1 MKITNLYAREIL
13 DSRGNPTVECELT
26 TENFTVRASVP
37 SGASTGTN
45 EALELRDGD
54 SRYHGKGVT
63 KAVNN
68 VNTIIKNA
76 LIGKELNQK
85 VLDNLL
91 LELDGTKNKTN
102 LGANAILSVSLC
114 IMKAIAKSQ
123 NKDIYELFDGPYT
136 MPYPMMNIINGGVHA
151 TSSLEIQEFMIV
163 PNQSTFKERLRCGAE
178 VFQTLKSILK
188 QNGFSTSVGDEGGF
202 APTFKTIEEAL
213 DYIMLAIKESGYI
226 PGKDVNLALDAAASE
241 FYKDGKYTINKK
253 ELTKEELINY
263 YIKLT
268 ETYPI
273 ISIEDAFSED
283 DIDSIKKLTELI
295 GNKIMLVGD
304 DYFVTNIEYSNDSFQ
319 LERIAHSTLKTSIKV
334 DLINLFSAKFVENK
348 IKYLSDLAFDFF
360 DLTSIFSRYNVQP
373 KDVEYWDNILITEL
387 SKSMIGWNEMQRN
400 SCINMI
406 VQAIPSKMPLHLPL
420 YNHYATLIERSLKN
434 VK

>member
-45 EALELRDGD
+45 EALEHRDGD

-85 VLDNLL
+85 ILDNLL

-304 DYFVTNIEYSNDSFQ
+304 DYFVTNIEYLQKGITEKYNNAILLKANQIGTITEMLETIKLAKNSGFKTIISHRSGETEDTFISQMAVGLNLGYIKTGS
-319 LERIAHSTLKTSIKV
+319 LCRGERIAKYNELLRIEEKV
-334 DLINLFSAKFVENK
+334 
-348 IKYLSDLAFDFF
+348 
-360 DLTSIFSRYNVQP
+360 
-373 KDVEYWDNILITEL
+373 
-387 SKSMIGWNEMQRN
+387 G
-400 SCINMI
+400 
-406 VQAIPSKMPLHLPL
+406 H
-420 YNHYATLIERSLKN
+420 
-434 VK
+434 

>member
-85 VLDNLL
+85 ILDNLL

-188 QNGFSTSVGDEGGF
+188 QNGFLTSVGDEGGF

-263 YIKLT
+263 YITLT

-304 DYFVTNIEYSNDSFQ
+304 DYFVTNIEYLQKGITEKYNNAILLKANQIGTITEMLETIKLAKNSGFKTIISHRSGETEDTFISQMAVGLNLGYIKTGS
-319 LERIAHSTLKTSIKV
+319 LCRGERIAKYNELLRIEEKV
-334 DLINLFSAKFVENK
+334 
-348 IKYLSDLAFDFF
+348 
-360 DLTSIFSRYNVQP
+360 
-373 KDVEYWDNILITEL
+373 
-387 SKSMIGWNEMQRN
+387 G
-400 SCINMI
+400 
-406 VQAIPSKMPLHLPL
+406 H
-420 YNHYATLIERSLKN
+420 
-434 VK
+434 

>member
-37 SGASTGTN
+37 SGASTGSN

-114 IMKAIAKSQ
+114 IMKALAKSQ
-123 NKDIYELFDGPYT
+123 SKNIYELFDGPYT

-213 DYIMLAIKESGYI
+213 DYIMLAIKESGYV

-304 DYFVTNIEYSNDSFQ
+304 DYFVTNIEYLQKGITEKYNNAILLKANQIGTITEMLETIKLAKNAGFKTIISHRSGETEDTFISQMAVGLNLGYIKTGS
-319 LERIAHSTLKTSIKV
+319 LCRGERIAKYNELLRIEEKV
-334 DLINLFSAKFVENK
+334 
-348 IKYLSDLAFDFF
+348 
-360 DLTSIFSRYNVQP
+360 
-373 KDVEYWDNILITEL
+373 
-387 SKSMIGWNEMQRN
+387 G
-400 SCINMI
+400 
-406 VQAIPSKMPLHLPL
+406 H
-420 YNHYATLIERSLKN
+420 
-434 VK
+434 

>member
-45 EALELRDGD
+45 EAIELRDGGI
-54 SRYHGKGVT
+54 RYHGKGVT

-76 LIGKELNQK
+76 LIGKELDQK
-85 VLDNLL
+85 SLDNLL

-178 VFQTLKSILK
+178 VFQTLKSVLK

-213 DYIMLAIKESGYI
+213 DYIILAIKESGYT

-268 ETYPI
+268 EIYPI

-304 DYFVTNIEYSNDSFQ
+304 DYFVTNIEYLKKGITEKYNNAILLKANQIGTITEMLETIKLAKDSEFKTIISHRSGETEDTFISQ
-319 LERIAHSTLKTSIKV
+319 MAVGLNLGYIKTGSLCRGERIAKYNELLRIEEKV
-334 DLINLFSAKFVENK
+334 G
-348 IKYLSDLAFDFF
+348 Y
-360 DLTSIFSRYNVQP
+360 
-373 KDVEYWDNILITEL
+373 
-387 SKSMIGWNEMQRN
+387 
-400 SCINMI
+400 
-406 VQAIPSKMPLHLPL
+406 
-420 YNHYATLIERSLKN
+420 
-434 VK
+434 

>member
-213 DYIMLAIKESGYI
+213 DYIILAIKESGYI

-268 ETYPI
+268 EAYPI
-273 ISIEDAFSED
+273 ISIEDAFSEE

-304 DYFVTNIEYSNDSFQ
+304 DYFVTNIEYLQKGITEKYNNAILLKANQIGTITEMLETIKLAKNSGFKTIISHRSGETEDTFISQMAVGLNLGYIKTGS
-319 LERIAHSTLKTSIKV
+319 LCRGERIAKYNELLRIEEKV
-334 DLINLFSAKFVENK
+334 
-348 IKYLSDLAFDFF
+348 
-360 DLTSIFSRYNVQP
+360 
-373 KDVEYWDNILITEL
+373 
-387 SKSMIGWNEMQRN
+387 G
-400 SCINMI
+400 
-406 VQAIPSKMPLHLPL
+406 H
-420 YNHYATLIERSLKN
+420 
-434 VK
+434 

>member
-76 LIGKELNQK
+76 IIGKELNQK

-263 YIKLT
+263 YITLT

-304 DYFVTNIEYSNDSFQ
+304 DYFVTNIEYLQKGITEKYNNAILLKANQIGTITEMLETIKLAKNSGFKTIISHRSGETEDTFISQMAVGLNLGYIKTGS
-319 LERIAHSTLKTSIKV
+319 LCRGERIAKYNELLRIEEKV
-334 DLINLFSAKFVENK
+334 
-348 IKYLSDLAFDFF
+348 
-360 DLTSIFSRYNVQP
+360 
-373 KDVEYWDNILITEL
+373 
-387 SKSMIGWNEMQRN
+387 G
-400 SCINMI
+400 
-406 VQAIPSKMPLHLPL
+406 H
-420 YNHYATLIERSLKN
+420 
-434 VK
+434 

>member
-13 DSRGNPTVECELT
+13 DSRGNPTVECELS
-26 TENFTVRASVP
+26 TETFTVRASVP

-45 EALELRDGD
+45 EALELRDGGA
-54 SRYHGKGVT
+54 RYHGKGVT

-68 VNTIIKNA
+68 VNTTIKNA
-76 LIGKELNQK
+76 LISKELNQK
-85 VLDNLL
+85 VLDDLL

-123 NKDIYELFDGPYT
+123 NKEIYELFDGPYT

-163 PNQSTFKERLRCGAE
+163 PNQRTFKERLRCGAE

-188 QNGFSTSVGDEGGF
+188 QNGFSTAVGDEGGF

-213 DYIMLAIKESGYI
+213 DYIILAIKESGYT

-241 FYKDGKYTINKK
+241 FYKDDKYTINKK

-283 DIDSIKKLTELI
+283 DTDSIKKLTELI

-304 DYFVTNIEYSNDSFQ
+304 DYFVTNIEYLQKGITEKYNNAILLKANQIGTITEMLDTIKLAKNSGFKTIISHRSGETEDTFISQMAVGLNLGYIKTGS
-319 LERIAHSTLKTSIKV
+319 LCRGERIAKYNELLRI
-334 DLINLFSAKFVENK
+334 EEK
-348 IKYLSDLAFDFF
+348 IGK
-360 DLTSIFSRYNVQP
+360 
-373 KDVEYWDNILITEL
+373 
-387 SKSMIGWNEMQRN
+387 
-400 SCINMI
+400 
-406 VQAIPSKMPLHLPL
+406 
-420 YNHYATLIERSLKN
+420 
-434 VK
+434 

>member
-26 TENFTVRASVP
+26 TESFTVRASVP

-54 SRYHGKGVT
+54 SRYYGKGVT

-151 TSSLEIQEFMIV
+151 TSSLEIQEFMID

-273 ISIEDAFSED
+273 ISIEDAFSEE

-304 DYFVTNIEYSNDSFQ
+304 DYFVTNIEYLQKGITEKYNNAILLKANQIGTITEMLETIKLAKNSGFKTIISHRSGETEDTFISQMAVGLNLGYIKTGS
-319 LERIAHSTLKTSIKV
+319 LCRGERIAKYNELLRIEEKV
-334 DLINLFSAKFVENK
+334 
-348 IKYLSDLAFDFF
+348 
-360 DLTSIFSRYNVQP
+360 
-373 KDVEYWDNILITEL
+373 
-387 SKSMIGWNEMQRN
+387 G
-400 SCINMI
+400 
-406 VQAIPSKMPLHLPL
+406 H
-420 YNHYATLIERSLKN
+420 
-434 VK
+434 

>member
-26 TENFTVRASVP
+26 TESFTVRASVP

-114 IMKAIAKSQ
+114 IMKALAKSQ
-123 NKDIYELFDGPYT
+123 SKDIYELFDGPYT

-213 DYIMLAIKESGYI
+213 DYIILAIKESGYI

-273 ISIEDAFSED
+273 ISIEDAFSEE

-304 DYFVTNIEYSNDSFQ
+304 DYFVTNIEYLQKGITEKYNNAILLKANQIGTITEMLETIKLAKNSGFKTIISNRSGETEDTFISQ
-319 LERIAHSTLKTSIKV
+319 MAVGLNLGYIKTGSLCRGERIAKYNELLRIEEKV
-334 DLINLFSAKFVENK
+334 
-348 IKYLSDLAFDFF
+348 
-360 DLTSIFSRYNVQP
+360 
-373 KDVEYWDNILITEL
+373 
-387 SKSMIGWNEMQRN
+387 G
-400 SCINMI
+400 
-406 VQAIPSKMPLHLPL
+406 H
-420 YNHYATLIERSLKN
+420 
-434 VK
+434 

>member
-76 LIGKELNQK
+76 LIGKELDQK
-85 VLDNLL
+85 SLDNLL

-178 VFQTLKSILK
+178 VFQTLKSVLK

-213 DYIMLAIKESGYI
+213 DYIILAIKESGYI

-304 DYFVTNIEYSNDSFQ
+304 DYFVTNIEYLKKGITEKYNNAILLKANQIGTITEMLETIKLAKDSEFKTIISHRSGETEDTFISQ
-319 LERIAHSTLKTSIKV
+319 MAVGLNLGYIKTGSLCRGERIAKYNELLRIEEKV
-334 DLINLFSAKFVENK
+334 G
-348 IKYLSDLAFDFF
+348 Y
-360 DLTSIFSRYNVQP
+360 
-373 KDVEYWDNILITEL
+373 
-387 SKSMIGWNEMQRN
+387 
-400 SCINMI
+400 
-406 VQAIPSKMPLHLPL
+406 
-420 YNHYATLIERSLKN
+420 
-434 VK
+434 

>member
-26 TENFTVRASVP
+26 TENFTARASVP

-68 VNTIIKNA
+68 VNTIIKNT

-91 LELDGTKNKTN
+91 LKLDGTKNKTN

-123 NKDIYELFDGPYT
+123 SKDIYELFDGPYT

-178 VFQTLKSILK
+178 IFQTLKSILK

-304 DYFVTNIEYSNDSFQ
+304 DYFVTNIEYLQKGITEKYNNAILLKANQIGTITEMLETIKLAKNSGFKTIISHRSGETEDTFISQMAVGLNLGYIKTGS
-319 LERIAHSTLKTSIKV
+319 LCRGERIAKYNELLRIEEKV
-334 DLINLFSAKFVENK
+334 
-348 IKYLSDLAFDFF
+348 
-360 DLTSIFSRYNVQP
+360 
-373 KDVEYWDNILITEL
+373 
-387 SKSMIGWNEMQRN
+387 G
-400 SCINMI
+400 
-406 VQAIPSKMPLHLPL
+406 H
-420 YNHYATLIERSLKN
+420 
-434 VK
+434 

>member
-54 SRYHGKGVT
+54 SRYHGKGVN

-91 LELDGTKNKTN
+91 IELDGTKNKTN

-241 FYKDGKYTINKK
+241 FYKEGKYTINKK

-304 DYFVTNIEYSNDSFQ
+304 DYFVTNIEYLQKGITEKYNNAILLKANQIGTITEMLETIKLAKNSDFKTIISHRSGETEDTFISQMAVGLNLGYIKTGS
-319 LERIAHSTLKTSIKV
+319 LCRGERIAKYNELLRIEEKV
-334 DLINLFSAKFVENK
+334 
-348 IKYLSDLAFDFF
+348 
-360 DLTSIFSRYNVQP
+360 
-373 KDVEYWDNILITEL
+373 
-387 SKSMIGWNEMQRN
+387 G
-400 SCINMI
+400 
-406 VQAIPSKMPLHLPL
+406 H
-420 YNHYATLIERSLKN
+420 
-434 VK
+434 

>member
-26 TENFTVRASVP
+26 TESFTVRASVP

-114 IMKAIAKSQ
+114 IMKALAKSQ
-123 NKDIYELFDGPYT
+123 SKDIYELFDGPYT

-273 ISIEDAFSED
+273 ISIEDAFSEE

-304 DYFVTNIEYSNDSFQ
+304 DYFVTNIEYLQKGITEKYNNAILLKANQIGTITEMLETIKLAKNSGFKTIISHRSGETEDTFISQMAVGLNLGYIKTGS
-319 LERIAHSTLKTSIKV
+319 LCRGERIAKYNELLRIEEKV
-334 DLINLFSAKFVENK
+334 
-348 IKYLSDLAFDFF
+348 
-360 DLTSIFSRYNVQP
+360 
-373 KDVEYWDNILITEL
+373 
-387 SKSMIGWNEMQRN
+387 G
-400 SCINMI
+400 
-406 VQAIPSKMPLHLPL
+406 H
-420 YNHYATLIERSLKN
+420 
-434 VK
+434 

>member
-202 APTFKTIEEAL
+202 APTFKTIKEAL
-213 DYIMLAIKESGYI
+213 DYIILAIKESGYI

-304 DYFVTNIEYSNDSFQ
+304 DYFVTNIEYLQKGITEKYNNAILLKANQIGTITEMLETIKLAKNSGFKTIISHRSGETEDTFISQMAVGLNLGYIKTGS
-319 LERIAHSTLKTSIKV
+319 LCRGERIAKYNELLRIEEKV
-334 DLINLFSAKFVENK
+334 
-348 IKYLSDLAFDFF
+348 
-360 DLTSIFSRYNVQP
+360 
-373 KDVEYWDNILITEL
+373 
-387 SKSMIGWNEMQRN
+387 G
-400 SCINMI
+400 
-406 VQAIPSKMPLHLPL
+406 H
-420 YNHYATLIERSLKN
+420 
-434 VK
+434 

>member
-68 VNTIIKNA
+68 VNTIIKKA
-76 LIGKELNQK
+76 IIGKELNQK

-178 VFQTLKSILK
+178 IFQTLKSILK

-213 DYIMLAIKESGYI
+213 DYIILAIKESGYI

-304 DYFVTNIEYSNDSFQ
+304 DYFVTNIEYLQKGITEKYNNAILLKANQIGTITEMLETIKLAKNSGFKTIISHRSGETEDTFISQMAVGLNLGYIKTGS
-319 LERIAHSTLKTSIKV
+319 LCRGERIAKYNELLRIEEKV
-334 DLINLFSAKFVENK
+334 G
-348 IKYLSDLAFDFF
+348 
-360 DLTSIFSRYNVQP
+360 R
-373 KDVEYWDNILITEL
+373 
-387 SKSMIGWNEMQRN
+387 
-400 SCINMI
+400 
-406 VQAIPSKMPLHLPL
+406 
-420 YNHYATLIERSLKN
+420 
-434 VK
+434 

>member
-26 TENFTVRASVP
+26 TESFTVRASVP

-188 QNGFSTSVGDEGGF
+188 RNGFSTSVGDEGGF

-263 YIKLT
+263 YITLT

-304 DYFVTNIEYSNDSFQ
+304 DYFVTNIEYLQKGITEKYNNAILLKANQIGTITEMLETIKLAKNAGFKTIISHRSGETEDTFISQMAVGLNLGYIKTGS
-319 LERIAHSTLKTSIKV
+319 LCRGERIAKYNELLRIEEKV
-334 DLINLFSAKFVENK
+334 
-348 IKYLSDLAFDFF
+348 
-360 DLTSIFSRYNVQP
+360 
-373 KDVEYWDNILITEL
+373 
-387 SKSMIGWNEMQRN
+387 G
-400 SCINMI
+400 
-406 VQAIPSKMPLHLPL
+406 H
-420 YNHYATLIERSLKN
+420 
-434 VK
+434 

>member
-54 SRYHGKGVT
+54 SRYHGKGVN

-241 FYKDGKYTINKK
+241 FYKEGKYTINKK

-283 DIDSIKKLTELI
+283 DIGSIKKLTELI

-304 DYFVTNIEYSNDSFQ
+304 DYFVTNIEYLQKGITEKYNNAILLKANQIGTITEMLETIKLAKNSGFKTIISHRSGETEDTFISQMAVGLNLGYIKTGS
-319 LERIAHSTLKTSIKV
+319 LCRGERIAKYNELLRIEEKV
-334 DLINLFSAKFVENK
+334 
-348 IKYLSDLAFDFF
+348 
-360 DLTSIFSRYNVQP
+360 
-373 KDVEYWDNILITEL
+373 
-387 SKSMIGWNEMQRN
+387 G
-400 SCINMI
+400 
-406 VQAIPSKMPLHLPL
+406 H
-420 YNHYATLIERSLKN
+420 
-434 VK
+434 

>member
-76 LIGKELNQK
+76 LTGKELNQK

-304 DYFVTNIEYSNDSFQ
+304 DYFVTNIEYLQKGITEKYNNAILLKANQIGTITEMLETIKLAKNSGFKTIISHRSGETEDTFISQMAVGLNLGYIKTGS
-319 LERIAHSTLKTSIKV
+319 LCRGERIAKYNELLRIEEKV
-334 DLINLFSAKFVENK
+334 
-348 IKYLSDLAFDFF
+348 
-360 DLTSIFSRYNVQP
+360 
-373 KDVEYWDNILITEL
+373 
-387 SKSMIGWNEMQRN
+387 G
-400 SCINMI
+400 
-406 VQAIPSKMPLHLPL
+406 H
-420 YNHYATLIERSLKN
+420 
-434 VK
+434 

>member
-26 TENFTVRASVP
+26 TESFTVRASVP

-213 DYIMLAIKESGYI
+213 DYIILAIKESGYI

-273 ISIEDAFSED
+273 ISIEDAFSEE

-304 DYFVTNIEYSNDSFQ
+304 DYFVTNIEYLQKGITEKYNNAILLKANQIGTITEMLETIKLAKNYGFKTIISHRSGETEDTFISQMAVGLNLGYIKTGS
-319 LERIAHSTLKTSIKV
+319 LCRGERIAKYNELLRIEEKV
-334 DLINLFSAKFVENK
+334 
-348 IKYLSDLAFDFF
+348 
-360 DLTSIFSRYNVQP
+360 
-373 KDVEYWDNILITEL
+373 
-387 SKSMIGWNEMQRN
+387 G
-400 SCINMI
+400 
-406 VQAIPSKMPLHLPL
+406 H
-420 YNHYATLIERSLKN
+420 
-434 VK
+434 

>member
-76 LIGKELNQK
+76 LIGEELNQK

-304 DYFVTNIEYSNDSFQ
+304 DYFVTNIEYLQKGITEKYNNAILLKANQIGTITEMLETIKLAKNSGFKTIISHRSGETEDTFISQMAVGLNLGYIKTGS
-319 LERIAHSTLKTSIKV
+319 LCRGERIAKYNELLRIEEKVGQSRPLNLK
-334 DLINLFSAKFVENK
+334 
-348 IKYLSDLAFDFF
+348 
-360 DLTSIFSRYNVQP
+360 
-373 KDVEYWDNILITEL
+373 
-387 SKSMIGWNEMQRN
+387 
-400 SCINMI
+400 
-406 VQAIPSKMPLHLPL
+406 
-420 YNHYATLIERSLKN
+420 
-434 VK
+434 

>member
-76 LIGKELNQK
+76 IIGKELNQK

-123 NKDIYELFDGPYT
+123 SKDIYELFDGPYT

-213 DYIMLAIKESGYI
+213 DYIMLAIKESSYV

-241 FYKDGKYTINKK
+241 FYKEGKYTINKK

-304 DYFVTNIEYSNDSFQ
+304 DYFVTNIEYLQKGITEKYNNAILLKANQIGTITEMLETIKLAKNSGFKTIISHRSGETEDTFISQMAVGLNLGYIKTGS
-319 LERIAHSTLKTSIKV
+319 LCRGERIAKYNELLRIEEKV
-334 DLINLFSAKFVENK
+334 
-348 IKYLSDLAFDFF
+348 
-360 DLTSIFSRYNVQP
+360 
-373 KDVEYWDNILITEL
+373 
-387 SKSMIGWNEMQRN
+387 G
-400 SCINMI
+400 
-406 VQAIPSKMPLHLPL
+406 H
-420 YNHYATLIERSLKN
+420 
-434 VK
+434 

>member
-63 KAVNN
+63 KAVSN

-304 DYFVTNIEYSNDSFQ
+304 DYFVTNIEYLQKGITEKYNNAILLKANQIGTITEMLETIKLAKNSGFKTIISHRSGETEDTFISQMAVGLNLGYIKTGS
-319 LERIAHSTLKTSIKV
+319 LCRGERIAKYNELLRIEEKV
-334 DLINLFSAKFVENK
+334 
-348 IKYLSDLAFDFF
+348 
-360 DLTSIFSRYNVQP
+360 
-373 KDVEYWDNILITEL
+373 
-387 SKSMIGWNEMQRN
+387 G
-400 SCINMI
+400 
-406 VQAIPSKMPLHLPL
+406 H
-420 YNHYATLIERSLKN
+420 
-434 VK
+434 

>member
-85 VLDNLL
+85 ALDNLL

-114 IMKAIAKSQ
+114 IMKALAKSQ
-123 NKDIYELFDGPYT
+123 SKDIYELFDGPYT

-213 DYIMLAIKESGYI
+213 DYIILAIKESGYI

-241 FYKDGKYTINKK
+241 FYKEGKYTINKK

-304 DYFVTNIEYSNDSFQ
+304 DYFVTNIEYLQKGITEKYNNAILLKANQIGTITEMLETIKLAKNSGFKTIISHRSGETEDTFISQ
-319 LERIAHSTLKTSIKV
+319 MAVGLDLGYIKTGSLCRGERIAKYNELLRIEEKV
-334 DLINLFSAKFVENK
+334 
-348 IKYLSDLAFDFF
+348 
-360 DLTSIFSRYNVQP
+360 
-373 KDVEYWDNILITEL
+373 
-387 SKSMIGWNEMQRN
+387 G
-400 SCINMI
+400 
-406 VQAIPSKMPLHLPL
+406 H
-420 YNHYATLIERSLKN
+420 
-434 VK
+434 